1 MTPKDIDAKAR
12 DAVHQGAL
20 LVTRNLPPLDIS
32 DIYDS
37 KLVVILDQVTD
48 PHNVGAIIRSSVA
61 LGAQALIMTGRHS
74 PEESGILAKTASGG
88 LDLISMVTVPNLAR
102 ALDDLADSG
111 FDVVGF
117 DSEESQPFETIIAK
131 QDADRPLALVFGSEG
146 KGMRRLTREKC
157 TALARL
163 DMPGPNQ
170 KPQRL
175 QCCCYDTLCC
185 HTDAARTAEIELR
198 RSNTKEP
205 QPGLFLFPTDSKQQR
220 LARRIWYDGRIAFVI
235 NSLGAIRYRSLIRAR
250 LNLDPLR
257 IDISAQ
263 SRIIGRFQ
271 INLTIHVGHDSRDG
285 SGLPIAT
292 LRPRFRIVSTITG
305 IGVSHRSQCQ
315 QSQPGN

>member
-1 MTPKDIDAKAR
+1 MLSRAITLALRITLDLNRAMTKNRSQKQKKARNAASAEQGSRGRKASDDTVRIFGIHAVASAVANPRRDLTHLYATPNAQSRLVDEIRKIGGDPSRLDGLVETVTPKDIDAKAR

-163 DMPGPNQ
+163 DMPGPIKSLNVSNAVAM
-170 KPQRL
+170 
-175 QCCCYDTLCC
+175 TLYAV
-185 HTDAARTAEIELR
+185 TLMR
-198 RSNTKEP
+198 
-205 QPGLFLFPTDSKQQR
+205 QGLLK
-220 LARRIWYDGRIAFVI
+220 
-235 NSLGAIRYRSLIRAR
+235 
-250 LNLDPLR
+250 
-257 IDISAQ
+257 
-263 SRIIGRFQ
+263 
-271 INLTIHVGHDSRDG
+271 
-285 SGLPIAT
+285 
-292 LRPRFRIVSTITG
+292 
-305 IGVSHRSQCQ
+305 
-315 QSQPGN
+315 

>member
-1 MTPKDIDAKAR
+1 MLSRAITLALRITLDLNRAMTKNRSQKQKKARNAASAEQGSRGRKASDDTVRIFGIHAVASAVANPRRDLTRLYATPNAQSRLVDEIRKIGGDPSRLDGLVETVTPKDIDAKTR

-163 DMPGPNQ
+163 DMPGPIKSLNVSNAVAM
-170 KPQRL
+170 
-175 QCCCYDTLCC
+175 TLYAV
-185 HTDAARTAEIELR
+185 TLMR
-198 RSNTKEP
+198 
-205 QPGLFLFPTDSKQQR
+205 QGLLK
-220 LARRIWYDGRIAFVI
+220 
-235 NSLGAIRYRSLIRAR
+235 
-250 LNLDPLR
+250 
-257 IDISAQ
+257 
-263 SRIIGRFQ
+263 
-271 INLTIHVGHDSRDG
+271 
-285 SGLPIAT
+285 
-292 LRPRFRIVSTITG
+292 
-305 IGVSHRSQCQ
+305 
-315 QSQPGN
+315 